1 MQDLEY
7 SMRSKVTSSARN
19 RVIPYPNFYFV
30 LARGDGFLIDPNVL
44 LDSDLVGR
52 IDPIGGG
59 EAPDLQ
65 RDCNK
70 GIHRRHRTLQ
80 FRWVVRDRQ

>member
-7 SMRSKVTSSARN
+7 SMRSKVTSSPRN
-19 RVIPYPNFYFV
+19 RVTPYPNFYFV
-30 LARGDGFLIDPNVL
+30 LDRGDGFLIDPNVL
-44 LDSDLVGR
+44 LDSDLVGQ

-59 EAPDLQ
+59 EAPDFQ

-70 GIHRRHRTLQ
+70 GIHGRHRTLQ
-80 FRWVVRDRQ
+80 FHWVVRDRQ

>member
-7 SMRSKVTSSARN
+7 SMRSEVASSPRN
-19 RVIPYPNFYFV
+19 RVVPYPNFYFV
-30 LARGDGFLIDPNVL
+30 ARGDGFLIHPNVL

-52 IDPIGGG
+52 IDTIGGG
-59 EAPDLQ
+59 EAPDFQ

-70 GIHRRHRTLQ
+70 GIHGRHRTLQ
-80 FRWVVRDRQ
+80 FHWVVRDRQ